1 MRSSEL
7 NAGASADLRQSFFG
21 WGPDPD
27 EQSVTRWFKL
37 LATTEE
43 LDYHQLTQPELAGA
57 RGVDFDFNPDAVS
70 EDWCAVT
77 MKVTVEREEGC

>member
-43 LDYHQLTQPELAGA
+43 LDYHQFAQPELAGD
-57 RGVDFDFNPDAVS
+57 RGVDFDFNPGAVS

-77 MKVTVEREEGC
+77 MKVTVERE

>member
-1 MRSSEL
+1 MG
-7 NAGASADLRQSFFG
+7 N
-21 WGPDPD
+21 
-27 EQSVTRWFKL
+27 
-37 LATTEE
+37 
-43 LDYHQLTQPELAGA
+43 